1 MFDMK
6 KIIALALAAAIF
18 VPNAVLAKEA
28 EPASAPET
36 LFENERKEEPLYE
49 KGNFSN
55 SFTEVEHRN
64 NSRAW
69 REGMV
74 GGNGET
80 GFVTSGSPYTDT
92 IIYQHMYFNYPS
104 SQPRVIPD
112 YLTEQ
117 LEEARENVF
126 NLNDAWKIWDYDS
139 NGNKVTRSRTYFYSY
154 HPGAQLRITSENAD
168 KYSNY
173 KRWTNYETA
182 EVGVKYTD
190 KYGEWKRTTFTSR
203 EDNVTITK
211 IEKSSEG
218 QLINDII
225 SIDNISEMYKAKN
238 GNSRVLDQR
247 YKKLVGPNADY
258 LALVSHYPVYTGS
271 PLYDGGFGN
280 VIKIIAEGENAEKEV
295 GNQIK
300 KLKGVGSVT
309 YSSKD
314 EELNKLIDKQGKDG
328 KELFES
334 YREDNPLGS
343 AYEVEAK
350 DPTKLASL
358 AKKIQDIPNVNSVN
372 YGGDSTQ
379 SMVTTLNTIQK
390 AGSVFIVGL
399 VIVALFMISNTIKI
413 TITARSTEISI
424 MRMVGASNW
433 YIRIPFMLEG
443 MLIGL
448 FGAIIPILVLVYG
461 YGALYNY
468 TGGSLM
474 SSMLVLKAPMPF
486 IRDFSFILAG
496 LGAGVGLIGSF
507 VSMRRF
513 LKF

>member
-1 MFDMK
+1 MK
-6 KIIALALAAAIF
+6 ELISCIKNLPKHFKESLVNLWRNGAMSFSSIF
-18 VPNAVLAKEA
+18 A
-28 EPASAPET
+28 
-36 LFENERKEEPLYE
+36 
-49 KGNFSN
+49 
-55 SFTEVEHRN
+55 
-64 NSRAW
+64 
-69 REGMV
+69 
-74 GGNGET
+74 
-80 GFVTSGSPYTDT
+80 
-92 IIYQHMYFNYPS
+92 
-104 SQPRVIPD
+104 
-112 YLTEQ
+112 
-117 LEEARENVF
+117 
-126 NLNDAWKIWDYDS
+126 
-139 NGNKVTRSRTYFYSY
+139 
-154 HPGAQLRITSENAD
+154 
-168 KYSNY
+168 
-173 KRWTNYETA
+173 
-182 EVGVKYTD
+182 
-190 KYGEWKRTTFTSR
+190 
-203 EDNVTITK
+203 VTITLLLIGVISVLALNVQDISAN
-211 IEKSSEG
+211 IEDGVRIYVKLER
-218 QLINDII
+218 
-225 SIDNISEMYKAKN
+225 SID
-238 GNSRVLDQR
+238 
-247 YKKLVGPNADY
+247 
-258 LALVSHYPVYTGS
+258 
-271 PLYDGGFGN
+271 
-280 VIKIIAEGENAEKEV
+280 ENAEKEV

-300 KLKGVGSVT
+300 KLKDVGSVT

>member
-1 MFDMK
+1 MK
-6 KIIALALAAAIF
+6 ELISCIKNLPKHFKTSLVNLWRNGAMTFSSIF
-18 VPNAVLAKEA
+18 A
-28 EPASAPET
+28 
-36 LFENERKEEPLYE
+36 
-49 KGNFSN
+49 
-55 SFTEVEHRN
+55 
-64 NSRAW
+64 
-69 REGMV
+69 
-74 GGNGET
+74 
-80 GFVTSGSPYTDT
+80 
-92 IIYQHMYFNYPS
+92 
-104 SQPRVIPD
+104 
-112 YLTEQ
+112 
-117 LEEARENVF
+117 
-126 NLNDAWKIWDYDS
+126 
-139 NGNKVTRSRTYFYSY
+139 
-154 HPGAQLRITSENAD
+154 
-168 KYSNY
+168 
-173 KRWTNYETA
+173 
-182 EVGVKYTD
+182 
-190 KYGEWKRTTFTSR
+190 
-203 EDNVTITK
+203 VTITLLLIGVISVLALNVQDISAN
-211 IEKSSEG
+211 IEEG
-218 QLINDII
+218 VRIYVKLER
-225 SIDNISEMYKAKN
+225 SID
-238 GNSRVLDQR
+238 
-247 YKKLVGPNADY
+247 
-258 LALVSHYPVYTGS
+258 
-271 PLYDGGFGN
+271 
-280 VIKIIAEGENAEKEV
+280 ENAEKEV
-295 GNQIK
+295 GKQIK
-300 KLKGVGSVT
+300 QIKGVASAT

-314 EELNKLIDKQGKDG
+314 DELSKLIDKQGEDG

-334 YREDNPLGS
+334 YREDNPLGA

-358 AKKIQDIPNVNSVN
+358 AKKIKDIPNVNSVN

-379 SMVTTLNTIQK
+379 SMVSTLNTIQTS
-390 AGSVFIVGL
+390 GTVFIVGL

-507 VSMRRF
+507 VSIRRF

>member
-1 MFDMK
+1 M
-6 KIIALALAAAIF
+6 
-18 VPNAVLAKEA
+18 
-28 EPASAPET
+28 
-36 LFENERKEEPLYE
+36 E
-49 KGNFSN
+49 K
-55 SFTEVEHRN
+55 
-64 NSRAW
+64 W
-69 REGMV
+69 C
-74 GGNGET
+74 
-80 GFVTSGSPYTDT
+80 
-92 IIYQHMYFNYPS
+92 
-104 SQPRVIPD
+104 
-112 YLTEQ
+112 
-117 LEEARENVF
+117 NVF
-126 NLNDAWKIWDYDS
+126 SSIFA
-139 NGNKVTRSRTYFYSY
+139 
-154 HPGAQLRITSENAD
+154 
-168 KYSNY
+168 
-173 KRWTNYETA
+173 
-182 EVGVKYTD
+182 
-190 KYGEWKRTTFTSR
+190 
-203 EDNVTITK
+203 VTITLLLIGVISVLALNVQDISAN
-211 IEKSSEG
+211 IEDGVRIYVKLER
-218 QLINDII
+218 
-225 SIDNISEMYKAKN
+225 SID
-238 GNSRVLDQR
+238 
-247 YKKLVGPNADY
+247 
-258 LALVSHYPVYTGS
+258 
-271 PLYDGGFGN
+271 
-280 VIKIIAEGENAEKEV
+280 ENAEKEV

-328 KELFES
+328 KTLFES

-372 YGGDSTQ
+372 YGG
-379 SMVTTLNTIQK
+379 
-390 AGSVFIVGL
+390 
-399 VIVALFMISNTIKI
+399 IVALFMISNTIKI

>member
-1 MFDMK
+1 M
-6 KIIALALAAAIF
+6 
-18 VPNAVLAKEA
+18 
-28 EPASAPET
+28 
-36 LFENERKEEPLYE
+36 
-49 KGNFSN
+49 
-55 SFTEVEHRN
+55 
-64 NSRAW
+64 
-69 REGMV
+69 
-74 GGNGET
+74 
-80 GFVTSGSPYTDT
+80 
-92 IIYQHMYFNYPS
+92 
-104 SQPRVIPD
+104 
-112 YLTEQ
+112 
-117 LEEARENVF
+117 
-126 NLNDAWKIWDYDS
+126 
-139 NGNKVTRSRTYFYSY
+139 
-154 HPGAQLRITSENAD
+154 
-168 KYSNY
+168 
-173 KRWTNYETA
+173 
-182 EVGVKYTD
+182 
-190 KYGEWKRTTFTSR
+190 
-203 EDNVTITK
+203 
-211 IEKSSEG
+211 
-218 QLINDII
+218 
-225 SIDNISEMYKAKN
+225 
-238 GNSRVLDQR
+238 
-247 YKKLVGPNADY
+247 
-258 LALVSHYPVYTGS
+258 
-271 PLYDGGFGN
+271 
-280 VIKIIAEGENAEKEV
+280 
-295 GNQIK
+295 
-300 KLKGVGSVT
+300 
-309 YSSKD
+309 
-314 EELNKLIDKQGKDG
+314 NKLIDKQGKDG

-350 DPTKLASL
+350 DPTKLARL

-390 AGSVFIVGL
+390 ARSVFIVGL

>member
-1 MFDMK
+1 MK
-6 KIIALALAAAIF
+6 ELISCIKNLPKHFKESLVNLWRNGAMSFSSIF
-18 VPNAVLAKEA
+18 A
-28 EPASAPET
+28 
-36 LFENERKEEPLYE
+36 
-49 KGNFSN
+49 
-55 SFTEVEHRN
+55 
-64 NSRAW
+64 
-69 REGMV
+69 
-74 GGNGET
+74 
-80 GFVTSGSPYTDT
+80 
-92 IIYQHMYFNYPS
+92 
-104 SQPRVIPD
+104 
-112 YLTEQ
+112 
-117 LEEARENVF
+117 
-126 NLNDAWKIWDYDS
+126 
-139 NGNKVTRSRTYFYSY
+139 
-154 HPGAQLRITSENAD
+154 
-168 KYSNY
+168 
-173 KRWTNYETA
+173 
-182 EVGVKYTD
+182 
-190 KYGEWKRTTFTSR
+190 
-203 EDNVTITK
+203 VTITLLLIGVISVLALNVQDISAN
-211 IEKSSEG
+211 IEDGVRIYVKLER
-218 QLINDII
+218 
-225 SIDNISEMYKAKN
+225 SID
-238 GNSRVLDQR
+238 
-247 YKKLVGPNADY
+247 
-258 LALVSHYPVYTGS
+258 
-271 PLYDGGFGN
+271 
-280 VIKIIAEGENAEKEV
+280 ENAEKEV

-328 KELFES
+328 KTLFES
-334 YREDNPLGS
+334 YQ
-343 AYEVEAK
+343 VEAK